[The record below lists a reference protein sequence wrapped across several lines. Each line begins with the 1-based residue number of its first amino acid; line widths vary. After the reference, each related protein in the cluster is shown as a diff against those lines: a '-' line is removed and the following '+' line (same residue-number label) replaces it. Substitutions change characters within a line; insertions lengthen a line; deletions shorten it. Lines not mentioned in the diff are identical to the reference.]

1 MKRPYAVNKYLFM
14 ENVMF
19 KLERKGLLELNIIQ
33 LQKGKINIQISL
45 RLSMLSVS
53 NGKIST

>member
-1 MKRPYAVNKYLFM
+1 MNKYLFM

-19 KLERKGLLELNIIQ
+19 KLEWKGLLELNIIQ

-45 RLSMLSVS
+45 RLSMS
-53 NGKIST
+53 NWKIST

>member
-1 MKRPYAVNKYLFM
+1 MKRTYAVNKHLFM

-33 LQKGKINIQISL
+33 L
-45 RLSMLSVS
+45 
-53 NGKIST
+53 